1 MKVAVTRMGA
11 LFHYAIPR
19 TVHSLGLLGQFYTD
33 IWSGNGW
40 GDLIR
45 MIPPAFQPK
54 PVKRLASRCVKEIP
68 LGLVT
73 DFPMLALDYGFRRWR
88 ANNAEE
94 ELYIHMDAGRRFCE
108 GIIRHGLGDCDT
120 LYSSNSQGLELLAHA
135 RQRGLRTFSEQTI
148 APYEFERML
157 IGEEEERF
165 PGWGG
170 RQEAVQEA
178 GEAFSDRERQEWALC
193 DRILCGADF
202 VRDAIRSV
210 GGPADKCMVVPYG
223 FDFPKRKSEIRKR
236 ESRRP
241 LRVLTVGTVCLRKGL
256 PYVAE
261 TAETLRGEMEF
272 RVVGPCR
279 LLPDGLAKLR
289 SSVELIGPVPRS
301 EVQTHFDWADVFLF
315 PSLCEGSAT
324 VCYEALASGLPVIC
338 TPNTGS
344 VVRDGEDG
352 FLVPIRDVGAIVER
366 LQELDRDRSRLA
378 AMSEAALA
386 RREFFTLDAYAAR
399 LRAALTI
406 DA

>member
-1 MKVAVTRMGA
+1 
-11 LFHYAIPR
+11 
-19 TVHSLGLLGQFYTD
+19 
-33 IWSGNGW
+33 
-40 GDLIR
+40 
-45 MIPPAFQPK
+45 
-54 PVKRLASRCVKEIP
+54 
-68 LGLVT
+68 
-73 DFPMLALDYGFRRWR
+73 
-88 ANNAEE
+88 
-94 ELYIHMDAGRRFCE
+94 
-108 GIIRHGLGDCDT
+108 
-120 LYSSNSQGLELLAHA
+120 
-135 RQRGLRTFSEQTI
+135 
-148 APYEFERML
+148 
-157 IGEEEERF
+157 
-165 PGWGG
+165 
-170 RQEAVQEA
+170 
-178 GEAFSDRERQEWALC
+178 
-193 DRILCGADF
+193 
-202 VRDAIRSV
+202 
-210 GGPADKCMVVPYG
+210 MVVPYG